1 MESWTEADGARLE
14 EALRTFDRRQVAASA
29 ERFAEV
35 VRFRGGT
42 PAMLVQAVDVLWQLH
57 GKRHVR
63 LVQSLAEA
71 LLRNG
76 LDHPA
81 VRYRYAVAL
90 LDDDRVAAAEAV
102 LRRLPPAVI
111 QHDSEVRGAIGR
123 VHKARYLTGR
133 AEGDLGEAVAWYR
146 STYDR
151 DPVGHHYHGINAAA
165 MLLRAE
171 RDGVLVPGY
180 ATPRA
185 EAESIAAALHGWI
198 SESSGPRKWHL
209 ATAAEACLILGRYD
223 EALAW
228 ITRYVV
234 DAEADAFEI
243 NTTLRQFEQVHGLVE
258 DVDPGR
264 RVLPLL
270 RSRLLQSAGGR
281 VVLVGAAAGDESL
294 RRLEE
299 VRDTLADPPSGL
311 ERRFSD
317 EQFRS
322 INWLR
327 AALTSCR
334 AVARIET
341 RLGDGVGTGFLLD
354 GRSVAAGLPSRV
366 LLTNAH
372 VIPDTVEPIDG
383 CYVTFRGNDGAASR
397 DQYPIYRV
405 VWTSPVRE
413 LDATVLELE
422 TAPDASIEPLRLR
435 RAELAGAAGRR
446 AYVIGY
452 PNGVQDVCFSLHDTR
467 VLDLDDR
474 VAHYRS
480 PTEEG
485 SSGSPVFDDEW
496 RVFALH
502 HRGGRNLLRLNGR
515 AGTYEANEGIR
526 VDRIRAALEA
536 EFGPPA

>member
-1 MESWTEADGARLE
+1 MESWTEADRARLAD
-14 EALRTFDRRQVAASA
+14 ALRTYDRRQVTASVD
-29 ERFAEV
+29 RFTEV
-35 VRFRGGT
+35 ARFRGGS
-42 PAMLVQAVDVLWQLH
+42 PALLGEALWVLKQLH
-57 GKRHVR
+57 GKRYVG
-63 LVQSLAEA
+63 LVQSLAES

-76 LDHPA
+76 LDDPD
-81 VRYRYAVAL
+81 VRHRYALAL
-90 LDDDRVAAAEAV
+90 LDDDRLAAAEAV
-102 LRRLPPAVI
+102 LRRLPPRVI
-111 QHDSEVRGAIGR
+111 QNDPEVRGAIGR
-123 VHKARYLTGR
+123 VHKVRYLTGR
-133 AEGDLGEAVAWYR
+133 SEGDLGEAVSWYR

-151 DPVGHHYHGINAAA
+151 DPVAHHYHGINAAA

-171 RDGVLVPGY
+171 RDGVRVPGY
-180 ATPRA
+180 ATPRG
-185 EAESIAAALHGWI
+185 EAESMAAAILDRI
-198 SESSGPRKWHL
+198 TVMPEPRQWHL
-209 ATAAEACLILGRYD
+209 ATAAEASLVLGRHD
-223 EALAW
+223 ETLAW
-228 ITRYVV
+228 VTRYVV
-234 DAEADAFEI
+234 DTAADAFEI
-243 NTTLRQFEQVHGLVE
+243 NTTLRQFERVHGLVD

-281 VVLVGAAAGDESL
+281 VVLQGAAAGDESL
-294 RRLEE
+294 RRLEA
-299 VRDTLADPPSGL
+299 VRDTPADPGL

-327 AALTSCR
+327 AALSSCR

-354 GRSVAAGLPSRV
+354 GRAIAAGLPDRI

-372 VIPDTVEPIDG
+372 VIPDTVQPIDG
-383 CYVTFRGNDGAASR
+383 CYVTFRGNDGATSR
-397 DQYPIYRV
+397 EVYPIRRT
-405 VWTSPVRE
+405 VWSSPVQE
-413 LDATVLELE
+413 LDATVVELRGG
-422 TAPDASIEPLRLR
+422 PDASIEPLPLR
-435 RAELAGAAGRR
+435 RAALSGAAGRR

-480 PTEEG
+480 PTEDG

-502 HRGGRNLLRLNGR
+502 HRGGHNLLRLNGLP
-515 AGTYEANEGIR
+515 GTYEANEGIR
-526 VDRIRAALEA
+526 LDRISAALRA
-536 EFGPPA
+536 EFGPPAL